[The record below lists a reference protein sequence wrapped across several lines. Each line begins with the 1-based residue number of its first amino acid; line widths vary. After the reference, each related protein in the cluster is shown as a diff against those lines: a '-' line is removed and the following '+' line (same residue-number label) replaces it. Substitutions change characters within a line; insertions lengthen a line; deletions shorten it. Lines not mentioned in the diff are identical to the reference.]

1 MAVKKIVVHCVEVED
16 KPGGLQSLLAQ
27 AASANVDFQCFAAF
41 STGGGKG
48 QIYLSAKDEGALK
61 ACAEK
66 AGIET
71 TAAAGFIISG
81 DDKVGAAAEA
91 LKGLADAGINGVAG
105 AAMVCD
111 GSYHM
116 LVVVNAADGE
126 AAAKALGA

>member
-1 MAVKKIVVHCVEVED
+1 MAVKKIAVHCVEVED
-16 KPGGLQSLLAQ
+16 KPGGLQGLLAQ
-27 AASANVDFQCFAAF
+27 TASANVDFQCFAVF
-41 STGGGKG
+41 SAGGGKG
-48 QIYLSAKDEGALK
+48 QVYLSAKNEGALK

-66 AGIET
+66 TGIET
-71 TAAAGFIISG
+71 TSAAGFIISG

-111 GSYHM
+111 GGYRM
-116 LVVVNAADGE
+116 LVVVDSRDGE